1 MMTICQ
7 KKLWILPVLTLVLLA
22 ADALLLGRDGAIHV
36 DRAGQ
41 PFPAFRTET
50 LDGRSITDEIF
61 SEKTTAVCVWTVRDA
76 NMSRAALQK
85 LSAIAADFPQPAQF
99 VGLVGD
105 LKTGDG
111 AENRATAQEI
121 AAGASPAFPQLMV
134 NDDFTPF
141 LSKLRSAPTIV
152 FIDGAGRLVG
162 QPVVGDEPDLVKKEL
177 SRLLEK
183 DSPRSLALKKIQK
196 AIF

>member
-36 DRAGQ
+36 DGAGQ
-41 PFPAFRTET
+41 PFPAFRAET
-50 LDGRSITDEIF
+50 LAGRAVTDEIF
-61 SEKTTAVCVWTVRDA
+61 AEKMTAVCVWTVRDA

-111 AENRATAQEI
+111 AEKRAAAQEI
-121 AAGASPAFPQLMV
+121 AAGVSPAFLQLTV

-162 QPVVGDEPDLVKKEL
+162 QPVVGDEPELVKKEL

>member
-22 ADALLLGRDGAIHV
+22 ADALLLGRDGTIHV
-36 DRAGQ
+36 DGAGQ

-50 LDGRSITDEIF
+50 LDGRAATDEIF
-61 SEKTTAVCVWTVRDA
+61 AGKTTAVCVWTVRDG
-76 NMSRAALQK
+76 NMSRDALQK
-85 LSAIAADFPQPAQF
+85 LSEIAADFPQTAQF

-111 AENRATAQEI
+111 AEKRAAAQEI
-121 AAGASPAFPQLMV
+121 AAEASPAFPQLMV

-162 QPVVGDEPDLVKKEL
+162 QPVVGDEPELVKKEFF
-177 SRLLEK
+177 RLLDK
-183 DSPRSLALKKIQK
+183 DSPRSLALKKIQG
-196 AIF
+196 ALF

>member
-1 MMTICQ
+1 MLTIHQ
-7 KKLWILPVLTLVLLA
+7 KKLWLLPFLALLLLA

-36 DRAGQ
+36 EVAGQ

-50 LDGRSITDEIF
+50 LDGRAATDEIF
-61 SEKTTAVCVWTVRDA
+61 AGKTTAVCVWTVRDA

-111 AENRATAQEI
+111 AENRAAAQEI
-121 AAGASPAFPQLMV
+121 AAGASPAFPQLTV

-162 QPVVGDEPDLVKKEL
+162 QPVVGDEPELVKKEL

>member
-36 DRAGQ
+36 EVAGQ

-50 LDGRSITDEIF
+50 LDGRAATDEIF
-61 SEKTTAVCVWTVRDA
+61 AGKTTAVCVWTVRDA

-105 LKTGDG
+105 LNTGHG
-111 AENRATAQEI
+111 AENRAAAQDI

>member
-1 MMTICQ
+1 MMTIRQ
-7 KKLWILPVLTLVLLA
+7 KKLWILPILTLVLLA
-22 ADALLLGRDGAIHV
+22 ADAVFLGRDGAIHV
-36 DRAGQ
+36 DGAGQ

-50 LDGRSITDEIF
+50 LDGRVATDKIF
-61 SEKTTAVCVWTVRDA
+61 AGKTTAVCVWTVRDA
-76 NMSRAALQK
+76 NTSRAALQK
-85 LSAIAADFPQPAQF
+85 LSAMAADFPQTAQF

-111 AENRATAQEI
+111 AERRAAAQEI
-121 AAGASPAFPQLMV
+121 AAEASPAFPQLMV

-162 QPVVGDEPDLVKKEL
+162 QPVVGDEPELVKKEL

-183 DSPRSLALKKIQK
+183 GSPRSLALKKIQK

>member
-1 MMTICQ
+1 MHGYNNIAHC
-7 KKLWILPVLTLVLLA
+7 
-22 ADALLLGRDGAIHV
+22 
-36 DRAGQ
+36 
-41 PFPAFRTET
+41 RTEST
-50 LDGRSITDEIF
+50 ARA
-61 SEKTTAVCVWTVRDA
+61 EK
-76 NMSRAALQK
+76 RAA
-85 LSAIAADFPQPAQF
+85 
-99 VGLVGD
+99 
-105 LKTGDG
+105 
-111 AENRATAQEI
+111 AQEI

-162 QPVVGDEPDLVKKEL
+162 QPVVGDEPELVKKEL

>member
-1 MMTICQ
+1 MMTIRQ

-36 DRAGQ
+36 DGAGQ
-41 PFPAFRTET
+41 PFPAFRAET
-50 LDGRSITDEIF
+50 LDGRVATDEIF
-61 SEKTTAVCVWTVRDA
+61 AGKTTAVCVWTVRDA

-85 LSAIAADFPQPAQF
+85 LSAIAEDFPPPAQF

-111 AENRATAQEI
+111 AEKRAAAQEI
-121 AAGASPAFPQLMV
+121 AAGVSPAFPQLTV

-162 QPVVGDEPDLVKKEL
+162 QPVVGDEPELVKKEL

>member
-1 MMTICQ
+1 MTICQ

-36 DRAGQ
+36 EVAGQ

-50 LDGRSITDEIF
+50 LDGRAATDEIF
-61 SEKTTAVCVWTVRDA
+61 AGKTTAVCVWTVRDA

-111 AENRATAQEI
+111 AENRAAAQEI
-121 AAGASPAFPQLMV
+121 AAGASPAFPQLTV

-141 LSKLRSAPTIV
+141 LAKLRSAPTIV

-162 QPVVGDEPDLVKKEL
+162 QPVVGDEPELVKKEL

>member
-1 MMTICQ
+1 MTICQ

-36 DRAGQ
+36 DSAGQ
-41 PFPAFRTET
+41 PFPAFRAET
-50 LDGRSITDEIF
+50 LDGRVATDEIF
-61 SEKTTAVCVWTVRDA
+61 AGKTTAVCVWTVRDA
-76 NMSRAALQK
+76 NASRAALQK
-85 LSAIAADFPQPAQF
+85 LSAIAAGFPQTAQF

-111 AENRATAQEI
+111 AEKRAAAQEI
-121 AAGASPAFPQLMV
+121 AAGVSPAFPQLTV

-162 QPVVGDEPDLVKKEL
+162 QPVVGDEPELVKKEL